1 MTMKPHGAVNRQAAF
16 TRGELLV
23 VIGLVVLLAGVAAL
37 AMSRKRAKP
46 AATVCRDNL
55 RQLGAA
61 LAIYTRDN
69 DTRLPYAFLMMSNP
83 SQTSWDTL
91 LRPALRAAAP
101 ATDGTNTASPNQL
114 LRCPADTIP
123 AAAWA
128 QRYKLFRRSYAMT
141 RHNMSPQNWP
151 PGSGNATGLGLNWT
165 FGAHGTNPPSSKIYN
180 SETNR
185 QAAVRTGMILQP
197 AETLFLAERA
207 WTNNIVGNAAGAWI
221 DRASA
226 HTEPALLPPENH
238 HRGRFNYLQV
248 DGRVELLLP
257 AQTVGPNGEAGDD
270 PKRHG
275 GMWTI
280 KAND

>member
-1 MTMKPHGAVNRQAAF
+1 MKNDVAPGREAGF
-16 TRGELLV
+16 TRGELMV
-23 VIGLVVLLAGVAAL
+23 VVGLLVLLVGVGALLLNRPRTKSAAV
-37 AMSRKRAKP
+37 
-46 AATVCRDNL
+46 VCKDNL

-69 DTRLPYAFLMMSNP
+69 DTRLPYAFLMRSNP
-83 SQTSWDTL
+83 SQVSWDTL
-91 LRPALRAAAP
+91 LRPALRATAPEAGSTNAAAP
-101 ATDGTNTASPNQL
+101 SRL
-114 LRCPADTIP
+114 LHCPADTIAP
-123 AAAWA
+123 AAWA
-128 QRYKLFRRSYAMT
+128 QKYKLQRRTYAMT

-151 PGSGNATGLGLNWT
+151 PGSGNATGLGLNWS
-165 FGAHGTNPPSSKIYN
+165 FGALGTNPPSAKIFN
-180 SETNR
+180 FDGP

-207 WTNNIVGNAAGAWI
+207 WTNNIVANAAGAWI
-221 DRASA
+221 DRAST
-226 HTEPALLPPENH
+226 HTEPALLPVETY

-248 DGRVELLLP
+248 DGRVELLSP

-270 PKRHG
+270 PKRHA